1 MNEIKSEESFSYTY
15 SASQRKEIEEIRKRY
30 LPEQEDKMAQ
40 LRRLAAGVTRKGTI
54 VALSLGFVS
63 CLLLGLGM
71 CCSMIWIERWFVFG
85 IVIGLIGISGM
96 AAAYPVFIRITKRER
111 ERIAPQILKL
121 TEELMK

>member
-30 LPEQEDKMAQ
+30 LPEQEDKMVQ
-40 LRRLAAGVTRKGTI
+40 LRRLDAGVTRKGTLI
-54 VALSLGFVS
+54 AVTIGFVS
-63 CLLLGLGM
+63 CLLLGVGM
-71 CCSMIWIERWFVFG
+71 CCTMLWMDRWFIPGV
-85 IVIGLIGISGM
+85 IVGLIGIFGM
-96 AAAYPVFIRITKRER
+96 AAAYPIFVKVTKRER

>member
-40 LRRLAAGVTRKGTI
+40 LRRLDAGVTRKGTI
-54 VALSLGFVS
+54 VALSLGSVS

-71 CCSMIWIERWFVFG
+71 CCSMVWMERWFVFG
-85 IVIGLIGISGM
+85 IVIGLIGVSGM

>member
-40 LRRLAAGVTRKGTI
+40 LRRLDAGVTRKGTI

>member
-1 MNEIKSEESFSYTY
+1 
-15 SASQRKEIEEIRKRY
+15 
-30 LPEQEDKMAQ
+30 MAQ
-40 LRRLAAGVTRKGTI
+40 LRRLDAGVTRKGTI
-54 VALSLGFVS
+54 VALSLGSVS

-71 CCSMIWIERWFVFG
+71 CCSMVWMERWFVFG
-85 IVIGLIGISGM
+85 IVIGLIGVSGM